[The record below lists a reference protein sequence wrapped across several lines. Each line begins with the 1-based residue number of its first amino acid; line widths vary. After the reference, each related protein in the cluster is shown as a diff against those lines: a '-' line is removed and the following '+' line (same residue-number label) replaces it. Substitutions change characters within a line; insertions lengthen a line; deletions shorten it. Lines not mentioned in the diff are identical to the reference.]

1 MARTPMETSHWMAW
15 AISTARLTTAAR
27 AVWARCLRFDLA
39 TNTFTTLVN
48 FNGSNGANPNAG
60 VTLDG
65 QGHLYGTTYN
75 GSNNGTLYKVNLAT
89 HSLTTL
95 VNFNGNNGASPYAGV
110 TLDGSGN
117 LYGTTSLGG
126 SGGYG
131 IVYKVNLAT
140 KALTTLVTFNGNN
153 GAYPVAGV
161 TLDGNGKLYGTTYY
175 GGSSGNNGNGYGI
188 VYKVNLATK
197 ALTTLVTFNGSKGA
211 TPSGDVTL
219 DGNGFLYG
227 TTRAGGSGH
236 DGTVYKVNL
245 ATNTFTTLVTFNGS
259 NGTTPYGGVTLDG
272 NGFLYGTTEA
282 GGGSN
287 DGKVFQYNL
296 ATHALTALA
305 TFSGSNGVNPN
316 AGVALDS
323 SGSLYGAT
331 DQGGT
336 HNNGVVYEV
345 TPNP

>member
-1 MARTPMETSHWMAW
+1 MHTLSQRIAPLFSLALCL
-15 AISTARLTTAAR
+15 AALLSPAPAR
-27 AVWARCLRFDLA
+27 AAGYTLHTLHAFSAVNGNGYNADGAHADGNVTLDGMGHLYGTTYDGGTSGLGTLFEIDLA

-153 GAYPVAGV
+153 GAYPSPVSRWMAMGNCTEPLITAAAAATMAMATASSTKS
-161 TLDGNGKLYGTTYY
+161 TLLQK
-175 GGSSGNNGNGYGI
+175 
-188 VYKVNLATK
+188 
-197 ALTTLVTFNGSKGA
+197 
-211 TPSGDVTL
+211 
-219 DGNGFLYG
+219 
-227 TTRAGGSGH
+227 R
-236 DGTVYKVNL
+236 
-245 ATNTFTTLVTFNGS
+245 
-259 NGTTPYGGVTLDG
+259 
-272 NGFLYGTTEA
+272 
-282 GGGSN
+282 
-287 DGKVFQYNL
+287 
-296 ATHALTALA
+296 
-305 TFSGSNGVNPN
+305 
-316 AGVALDS
+316 
-323 SGSLYGAT
+323 
-331 DQGGT
+331 
-336 HNNGVVYEV
+336 
-345 TPNP
+345 